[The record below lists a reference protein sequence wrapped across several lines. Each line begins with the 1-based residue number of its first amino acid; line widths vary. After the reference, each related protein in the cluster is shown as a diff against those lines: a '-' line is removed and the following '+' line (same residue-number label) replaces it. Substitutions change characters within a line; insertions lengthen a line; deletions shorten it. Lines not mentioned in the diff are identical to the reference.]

1 MSVALIQSLCDLLV
15 FMCRICPV
23 LSCYCAFLDLIHHK
37 SSIGEHVFSLLHLFC
52 YITTIFVDTQLILT
66 GPDNITIL
74 KDIDNIA
81 ILWCKILW

>member
-23 LSCYCAFLDLIHHK
+23 FVVLLCIFTLIHHK
-37 SSIGEHVFSLLHLFC
+37 SSIGEHVFSLLQLFC

-81 ILWCKILW
+81 ILWCKIL